1 MKKRALSA
9 FVALNLIFTL
19 SPFSFLATAQEK
31 KEILVVVGNVSIDK
45 EEFLHLL
52 SKEKESE
59 GPSFSL
65 TRKEFEETFE
75 TFLNYKLKVI
85 EAESI
90 KLDQS
95 EEFNLEFSSI
105 KESLTAPFLI
115 KNSIEEGEV
124 K

>member
-59 GPSFSL
+59 DRS
-65 TRKEFEETFE
+65 
-75 TFLNYKLKVI
+75 
-85 EAESI
+85 
-90 KLDQS
+90 
-95 EEFNLEFSSI
+95 
-105 KESLTAPFLI
+105 
-115 KNSIEEGEV
+115 
-124 K
+124 